1 MDNMPNVPMP
11 KLRWS
16 SLSFNVL
23 RELSVQQRPRNL
35 ISISVCLFSPLQR
48 PSAALNVLP
57 CCWVGTITLRSGDLP
72 SILQTH
78 FPLLE
83 TKPAKKIL
91 KDICFFSLLHFNIT
105 SSLNWVLAEM
115 LLSLSFAKAI
125 LMVLFAVYCS
135 CLLLNCIQ
143 TQVGDC

>member
-23 RELSVQQRPRNL
+23 RELSVQPRPRNL

-48 PSAALNVLP
+48 PSATLNVVKYWP
-57 CCWVGTITLRSGDLP
+57 GWDDYTAERRS
-72 SILQTH
+72 
-78 FPLLE
+78 
-83 TKPAKKIL
+83 A
-91 KDICFFSLLHFNIT
+91 FNIT
-105 SSLNWVLAEM
+105 DTLPFARNKTSEEDTKGHLFLFTSSPNWLLAEM

-125 LMVLFAVYCS
+125 LMVLFSVYCS